1 MLLTFTNGIFS
12 ALDVLLAGWALG
24 LLWLA
29 GCALRLQGGV
39 QQKLASFLQQEK
51 YLFGNWGGEFRHQ
64 AGDWMFLSGV
74 VATQITAFFLNS
86 LVRENTGT
94 WYTLLLQ
101 ATEFLYLWVLLLK
114 IVFFT
119 RYSGQQL
126 IVGFCFFFVFRWVF
140 INNHAFWMGLG
151 LFCILA
157 AKDADLRRT
166 VKAGLVASIL
176 CFAAVAG
183 GSIVGWIPT
192 LQTGAAESNS
202 RLRDSFG
209 YGWYNMTGAVLLAI
223 CLMYLCWR
231 QVKHLKWFDF
241 VLLGSVLVFCNQGPD
256 SRAATTCIAI
266 LILLAAVLRLWPQM
280 IQPVWIRALA
290 AAIPAAAFFVS
301 LLGSWLYEDDNP
313 VLHAVNTLLSGRL
326 LLGQQALQQTS
337 IAIAGQ
343 GLWDKN
349 FIVDNYYVYLW
360 IYGGPVASLLLWGA
374 VTWLLW
380 RLMKKRAAA
389 ESICLVVMLAHATME
404 GHFIWPCINVCLWL
418 LPCVVYLLP
427 QDRTPDFAN
436 PITDAEK

>member
-12 ALDVLLAGWALG
+12 VMDVLLAGWSLG

-29 GCALRLQGGV
+29 GCAARLQGGV
-39 QQKLASFLQQEK
+39 RQKLTGFLQQEK
-51 YLFGNWGGEFRHQ
+51 YLFGNWGGEFRGR
-64 AGDWMFLSGV
+64 AGAWMFLSGV

-86 LVRENTGT
+86 LVRENAGT

-101 ATEFLYLWVLLLK
+101 AMEFLYLWVLLLK

-119 RYSGQQL
+119 RYSGRQL
-126 IVGFCFFFVFRWVF
+126 VVGFCFFFVFRWVF

-151 LFCILA
+151 LLCILA

-166 VKAGLVASIL
+166 VKVGLIASIL
-176 CFAAVAG
+176 CFVAVAG
-183 GSIVGWIPT
+183 SSIVGWIPT
-192 LQTGAAESNS
+192 LRTGAIESNS
-202 RLRDSFG
+202 RVRDSFG
-209 YGWYNMTGAVLLAI
+209 YGWYNMTGAVLLTI

-231 QVKHLKWFDF
+231 QIRNLKWFDF
-241 VLLGSVLVFCNQGPD
+241 VLLGSVLVFCNHGPD
-256 SRAATTCIAI
+256 SRAATTCIAL
-266 LILLAAVLRLWPQM
+266 LILLAVVLRLWPQV
-280 IQPVWIRALA
+280 IQPVWIRSLV
-290 AAIPAAAFFVS
+290 AAIPAVAFLVS

-313 VLHAVNTLLSGRL
+313 VLYAINTLLSGRL
-326 LLGQQALQQTS
+326 LLGQQALQETS

-374 VTWLLW
+374 VTLLLW
-380 RLMKKRAAA
+380 RLMMKGAAA

-404 GHFIWPCINVCLWL
+404 SHFIWPCINVCLWL
-418 LPCVVYLLP
+418 LPCVVYLLL
-427 QDRTPDFAN
+427 QERTPDFAS